1 MSLPQTFPLTGMSCG
16 SCVAKITAR
25 LQEHPD
31 ISEAAVTL
39 TPPQARIVTRAA
51 LSSTEINDWLKPL
64 GKYQVIEPPPH
75 AAGTTAPPLKSAQ
88 TYKPLLILL
97 AYLLLVITSA
107 SIASGHFQ
115 SMEAMRLFMGGFFIA
130 FSFFKMLDLR
140 GFADAYR
147 SYDIVVKV
155 WPGYGFVYPFIE
167 LALGLAYIAA
177 WQTFGVNL
185 ATAVIMGVS
194 LLGVIKA
201 VTSKQTIRCAC
212 LGTVFNLPMSTVTI
226 IEDGLMLIM
235 AVTSLLMP
243 P

>member
-1 MSLPQTFPLTGMSCG
+1 MSCG
-16 SCVAKITAR
+16 SCVSKITAR
-25 LQEHPD
+25 LQGHPD
-31 ISEAAVTL
+31 ISEAVVTL

-51 LSSTEINDWLKPL
+51 LSSAEVNDWLKPL
-64 GKYQVIEPPPH
+64 GKYQVAED
-75 AAGTTAPPLKSAQ
+75 AAPAMPAAALPAKSAQ

-97 AYLLLVITSA
+97 AYLLLVIAAA
-107 SIASGHFQ
+107 SIASGLFHP
-115 SMEAMRLFMGGFFIA
+115 MEAMRLFMGGFFIA

-147 SYDIVVKV
+147 SYDLVAKS

-167 LALGLAYIAA
+167 LALGLAYLAA
-177 WQTFGVNL
+177 WQPFGVNL
-185 ATAVIMGVS
+185 TTAVIMAVS

-226 IEDGLMLIM
+226 IEDGLMLAM
-235 AVTSLLMP
+235 AVTTLIIP
-243 P
+243 H